1 MFREILSGTF
11 IFLGVFFIVSASI
24 GIVRLPD
31 FYTRTHPAG
40 KADTLGQIFVLLGLV
55 IYEGFSL
62 VSVKLLFIIGFILIA
77 NPTATHALVKSAYI
91 SGLKAWTKDKKD
103 G

>member
-1 MFREILSGTF
+1 MREILAGIF
-11 IFLGVFFIVSASI
+11 IFIGVFFIVSASI

-40 KADTLGQIFVLLGLV
+40 KADTLGQICVILGLM
-55 IYEGFSL
+55 IYEGWTL
-62 VSVKLLFIIGFILIA
+62 ISVKLLFIIGFILIA

-91 SGLKAWTKDKKD
+91 SGLKPWTKEKKD

>member
-1 MFREILSGTF
+1 MIREVLSGIF
-11 IFLGVFFIVSASI
+11 IFLGVFFMIAASI

-40 KADTLGQIFVLLGLV
+40 KADTLGQILVLLGLI

-62 VSVKLLFIIGFILIA
+62 ISVKLFFIIGFILIA
-77 NPTATHALVKSAYI
+77 NPTATHALVKSAYV
-91 SGLKAWTKDKKD
+91 SGLKPWTREKKD